1 MATTRKSTR
10 LKEPVKVRTKKLADG
25 SESYYLDIYVDGK
38 RSYEFLKLYLL
49 PEINPMVKEQNRA
62 TKAAVEA
69 IKSKRIIELTH
80 SKAGLK
86 KTSVRSKMLL
96 DDWME
101 TYLAEQER
109 KGARGLKLLRTVCRL
124 LPLYKK
130 KVRMREIDKDWC
142 LGFIDWIQHTYKT
155 RWDKPLSPKS
165 AADYVGYFS
174 TALNAAVRAEVIP
187 ENPIMTLAAT
197 ERIKV
202 PESKREYL
210 TIDEIKV
217 LIDTECPREDV
228 KRAYLFACYCGLRL
242 SDVYALRWKDIIQD
256 GEQYRMS
263 TVMKKTVTPI
273 YLPLS
278 RHAVRWLP
286 ERNGAGMGACLCRT
300 CLQNPI
306 LTRYWPSG
314 WRRQDQQENHL
325 SHESPHVR
333 HDDVD
338 ARCGPLTTVSKLL
351 GHANVKTTQIYA
363 KIVDSKKVEAV
374 NLVDSVFD

>member
-1 MATTRKSTR
+1 MATTRKANR

-25 SESYYLDIYVDGK
+25 SESYYLDIYVDGR

-49 PEINPMVKEQNRA
+49 PEINPMIKEQNRA

-86 KTSVRSKMLL
+86 KTSVRCKMLL

-109 KGARGLKLLRTVCRL
+109 KGARGLKLLRTVCRM

-130 KVRMREIDKDWC
+130 KVRMREIDKEWC
-142 LGFIDWIQHTYKT
+142 LDFIDWIQHTYKT
-155 RWDKPLSPKS
+155 RWGKPLSPKS

-187 ENPIMTLAAT
+187 ENPIMTLAPT
-197 ERIKV
+197 DRIKV
-202 PESKREYL
+202 PESRREYL

-228 KRAYLFACYCGLRL
+228 KRAYLFSCYCGLRL
-242 SDVYALRWKDIIQD
+242 SDVYALRWKDIILD

-278 RHAVRWLP
+278 PEALRWMP
-286 ERNGAGMGACLCRT
+286 ERGDKSAEDAVFDLPSTTHINILLKPWAKAAGIDKKFSFHTARHTFATMMLTLGADL
-300 CLQNPI
+300 
-306 LTRYWPSG
+306 Y
-314 WRRQDQQENHL
+314 
-325 SHESPHVR
+325 
-333 HDDVD
+333 
-338 ARCGPLTTVSKLL
+338 TTSKLL
-351 GHANVKTTQIYA
+351 GHTDVKMTQVYA
-363 KIVDSKKVEAV
+363 KIINRKKDEAV
-374 NLVDSVFD
+374 NLVNGLFD

>member
-1 MATTRKSTR
+1 MATTRKATR

-49 PEINPMVKEQNRA
+49 PEINPMIKEQNRA
-62 TKAAVEA
+62 TKVAVEA

-86 KTSVRSKMLL
+86 KTSIRSKMLL

-109 KGARGLKLLRTVCRL
+109 KGVRGLKLLRTVCRM
-124 LPLYKK
+124 LPLYRK
-130 KVRMREIDKDWC
+130 KVRMQEIDKEWC
-142 LGFIDWIQHTYKT
+142 LDFIDWIQHTYKT
-155 RWDKPLSPKS
+155 RWGKPLSPKS
-165 AADYVGYFS
+165 TADYVGYFS

-187 ENPIMTLAAT
+187 ENPFMTLAAT

-228 KRAYLFACYCGLRL
+228 KRAYLFSCYCGLRL
-242 SDVYALRWKDIIQD
+242 SDVYALRWKDIILD

-263 TVMKKTVTPI
+263 TVMKKTTTPI

-278 RHAVRWLP
+278 RHAIRWLP
-286 ERNGAGMGACLCRT
+286 ERNGEGDELKIFDGLPAEPNINKVLAKWVETAKIAKKITYHTSRHTFATMMLTLGADL
-300 CLQNPI
+300 
-306 LTRYWPSG
+306 Y
-314 WRRQDQQENHL
+314 
-325 SHESPHVR
+325 
-333 HDDVD
+333 
-338 ARCGPLTTVSKLL
+338 TVSKLL
-351 GHANVKTTQIYA
+351 GHANVKNTQIYA

>member
-1 MATTRKSTR
+1 MATTKKSTR

-101 TYLAEQER
+101 AYLAEQER

-130 KVRMREIDKDWC
+130 KVKMREIDKDWC

-242 SDVYALRWKDIIQD
+242 SDVYALRWKDIVQD

-263 TVMKKTVTPI
+263 TVMQKTTTPI

-286 ERNGAGMGACLCRT
+286 ERNGAEDGLHVFAGLPAEPNINKVLAKWMATAGINKKITYHTSRHTFATMMLTLGADL
-300 CLQNPI
+300 
-306 LTRYWPSG
+306 Y
-314 WRRQDQQENHL
+314 
-325 SHESPHVR
+325 
-333 HDDVD
+333 
-338 ARCGPLTTVSKLL
+338 TTSKLL

-363 KIVDSKKVEAV
+363 RAPRMVA
-374 NLVDSVFD
+374 